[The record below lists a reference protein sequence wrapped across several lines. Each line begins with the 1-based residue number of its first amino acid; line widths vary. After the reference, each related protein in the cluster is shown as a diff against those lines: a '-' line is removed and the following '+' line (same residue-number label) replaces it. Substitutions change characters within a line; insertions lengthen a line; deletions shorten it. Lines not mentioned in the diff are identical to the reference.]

1 MAHKSHSDCTRRS
14 APSRFCLRAW
24 IHRNFDE
31 SPKAGKFS
39 WAYYASD
46 AVCVVVIP
54 GPNVVNPL
62 GIEYLGWIGD

>member
-1 MAHKSHSDCTRRS
+1 MNPLKAEKS
-14 APSRFCLRAW
+14 
-24 IHRNFDE
+24 
-31 SPKAGKFS
+31 S

-46 AVCVVVIP
+46 GVCVVVIP